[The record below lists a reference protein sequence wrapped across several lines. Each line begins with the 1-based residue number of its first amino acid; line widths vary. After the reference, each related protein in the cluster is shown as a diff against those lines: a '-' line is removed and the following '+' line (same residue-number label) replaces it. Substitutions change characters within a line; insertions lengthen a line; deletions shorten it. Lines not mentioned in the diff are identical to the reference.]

1 MCTEQGGGVKVGRRA
16 SVQFWRRGALTPCR
30 FLMAG
35 SEQGSPVAPKG
46 GEVSTV
52 LFFNR
57 NLEMITPQSNCVGD
71 G

>member
-1 MCTEQGGGVKVGRRA
+1 M
-16 SVQFWRRGALTPCR
+16 QFWRRGALTPCR